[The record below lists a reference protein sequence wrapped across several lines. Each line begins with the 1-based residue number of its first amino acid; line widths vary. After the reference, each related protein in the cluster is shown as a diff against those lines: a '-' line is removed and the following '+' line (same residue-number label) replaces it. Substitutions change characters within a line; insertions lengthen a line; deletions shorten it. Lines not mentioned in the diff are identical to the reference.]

1 MKTLHPSVKTCFQT
15 RLSGLQIHLCP
26 LSCGIH
32 SPHHHV
38 PDSQQSPSLPSSAV
52 VVQALASMAE
62 MGPGR
67 IHEDSSMCFKFC
79 P

>member
-1 MKTLHPSVKTCFQT
+1 MKTLHPTVKTCFQI
-15 RLSGLQIHLCP
+15 RLSGLQIHLCL
-26 LSCGIH
+26 LSCCTH

-38 PDSQQSPSLPSSAV
+38 PDSQQSPSLALAAV

-62 MGPGR
+62 MGHGR
-67 IHEDSSMCFKFC
+67 IHEDSSVCFKFC